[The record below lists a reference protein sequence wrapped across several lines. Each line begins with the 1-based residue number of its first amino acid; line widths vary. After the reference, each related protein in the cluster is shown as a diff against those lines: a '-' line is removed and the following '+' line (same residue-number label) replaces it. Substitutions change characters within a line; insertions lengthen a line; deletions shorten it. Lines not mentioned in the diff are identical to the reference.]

1 MASYRKRNGKWQVQV
16 RHHNLGSI
24 SKTFTKKEYAKK
36 WVLEREIAHFNNH
49 YQDEVSSNTTLEN
62 MMRRYLKEV
71 TPTKRG
77 HAPEERRL
85 QRLLKE
91 NELMEKKL
99 RTIKPHDF
107 AKFRDKRLKQG
118 ARTCHYDLVLLRH
131 AWNIAR
137 IEWGWN
143 LGANPV
149 SLIRF
154 PRLNPP
160 RERRLKLG
168 ELERL
173 QQENKKSKVWYLW
186 PIIQI
191 ALETG
196 MRRGEILS
204 IEWRN
209 VDFERKQVL
218 LPLTK
223 NGYARIVPLNDFVI
237 SIIQEIPKSSEEIF
251 PITDNAF
258 RQAWQRLRSRANLDD
273 LKFHDLRHEAI
284 SIMFEN
290 GMSIPQVKATT
301 GHRTVSQ
308 LFRYVQII

>member
-1 MASYRKRNGKWQVQV
+1 M
-16 RHHNLGSI
+16 GSI

-49 YQDEVSSNTTLEN
+49 YQDEVSYKTTVEN

-91 NELMEKKL
+91 NELMKKKL
-99 RTIKPHDF
+99 KTIKPRDF

-168 ELERL
+168 EL
-173 QQENKKSKVWYLW
+173 NDYKK
-186 PIIQI
+186 
-191 ALETG
+191 
-196 MRRGEILS
+196 EI
-204 IEWRN
+204 RN
-209 VDFERKQVL
+209 QGLVSL
-218 LPLTK
+218 AHYS
-223 NGYARIVPLNDFVI
+223 N
-237 SIIQEIPKSSEEIF
+237 SS
-251 PITDNAF
+251 
-258 RQAWQRLRSRANLDD
+258 
-273 LKFHDLRHEAI
+273 
-284 SIMFEN
+284 
-290 GMSIPQVKATT
+290 
-301 GHRTVSQ
+301 
-308 LFRYVQII
+308 